1 MSAGHHI
8 MMILSSDTPDKMV
21 YVYTKGADSS
31 ILPKCTVDT
40 SEAKA
45 TMSHTQRH
53 VREFADLGYRR
64 LVYYHLAYGADV
76 GTLCVAMRRMK
87 WSEWCGIAHEIS
99 AVQDDI
105 YNKDSRMAVIESTL
119 VEVNLTLLGCTAV
132 EDKLQ
137 EGVPQTIEALRAAG
151 ITVAMITGDK
161 RETAINIASSCR
173 LITNTDNV

>member
-1 MSAGHHI
+1 

-31 ILPKCTVDT
+31 IIPKCIVDT
-40 SEAKA
+40 PEAKA

-53 VREFADLGYRR
+53 VREFADLGYR
-64 LVYYHLAYGADV
+64 
-76 GTLCVAMRRMK
+76 TLCVAMRRMK